1 MKSMKTEV
9 TLTQVNVRIKISV
22 SWPTNMQNEVN
33 KTPFR
38 KAYLCVRH
46 EYAERWLTGHIILK
60 PGFHSRWLYLPHLG
74 TLHGGIYRW
83 KHSCVSCKM
92 IRYGSKNQT
101 ALMLCD
107 SAYVR
112 LLQSVQSKK

>member
-9 TLTQVNVRIKISV
+9 TLTQVNVRIKISL

-38 KAYLCVRH
+38 KAYLCIRH

-74 TLHGGIYRW
+74 TLHGGNLPLEAQLRELQNDQ
-83 KHSCVSCKM
+83 
-92 IRYGSKNQT
+92 IRVKKPDCPN
-101 ALMLCD
+101 AL
-107 SAYVR
+107 
-112 LLQSVQSKK
+112 